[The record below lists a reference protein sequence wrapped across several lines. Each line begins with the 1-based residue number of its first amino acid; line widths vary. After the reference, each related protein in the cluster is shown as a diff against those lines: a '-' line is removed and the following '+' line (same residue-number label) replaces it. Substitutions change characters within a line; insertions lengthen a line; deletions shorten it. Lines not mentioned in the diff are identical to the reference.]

1 MAGHSKWHNIQ
12 RRKGKQDAIRGQLF
26 TKLSKDIYQ
35 AAREGGGNPETNFR
49 LRVAIERARANNL
62 PMENIQRT
70 IAKATGQLEG
80 VTYEELLYEGYGP
93 HGVALLLEILT
104 DNRNRTAAEVRH
116 LFRKHGGNLAESGA
130 VAWMFQRFGE
140 IVVPKDK
147 VDADELMMVALEAG
161 AEDVIE
167 RSRTYVVK
175 TAPDNFRA
183 VRMSLEEKG
192 IPYEEASLTYEA
204 STKMDL
210 PEDALEQVYDL
221 VEALESLDDVQTV
234 YTNLDTG
241 DDDEEAD
248 E

>member
-93 HGVALLLEILT
+93 HGVALLIEILT

-130 VAWMFQRFGE
+130 VAWMFHRYGR
-140 IVVPKDK
+140 IVVPKEG
-147 VDADELMMVALEAG
+147 VDADDLMMVALEAG
-161 AEDVIE
+161 ADDVVE
-167 RSRTYVVK
+167 RARTYVVK
-175 TAPDNFRA
+175 TSPESFRD
-183 VRMSLEEKG
+183 VRLSLEQRG
-192 IPYEEASLTYEA
+192 IPYEEASLSYEA

-210 PEDALEQVYDL
+210 PESSLEQVYDL

-241 DDDEEAD
+241 DEDDEGD